1 MAEVILDLSMSL
13 DGFIAGPNDGGGR
26 PLGEGGERLYGWMFG
41 DEEVVD
47 KPFTNVGAVV
57 MGRRSFDSA
66 EILWGDTPPF
76 QAPCFVLTHHAR
88 EKLVK
93 GVTEFIF
100 VTDGIESVVERAKAA
115 AGDKH
120 VEVGGAATV
129 QQCINAGLVD
139 EIRIH
144 LVPILLGGGIRLFE
158 NISVSSVE
166 LEKTRAIDSTG
177 ATHFSFRIVK

>member
-1 MAEVILDLSMSL
+1 
-13 DGFIAGPNDGGGR
+13 
-26 PLGEGGERLYGWMFG
+26 
-41 DEEVVD
+41 
-47 KPFTNVGAVV
+47 
-57 MGRRSFDSA
+57 
-66 EILWGDTPPF
+66 
-76 QAPCFVLTHHAR
+76 
-88 EKLVK
+88 
-93 GVTEFIF
+93 
-100 VTDGIESVVERAKAA
+100 
-115 AGDKH
+115 
-120 VEVGGAATV
+120 VGGAATV